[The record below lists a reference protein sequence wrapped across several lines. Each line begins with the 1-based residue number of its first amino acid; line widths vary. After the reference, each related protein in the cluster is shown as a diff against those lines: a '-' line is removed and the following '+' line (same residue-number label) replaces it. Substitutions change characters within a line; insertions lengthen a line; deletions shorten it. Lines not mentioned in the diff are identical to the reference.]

1 MLVYLRQTFYCTFY
15 SYFLG
20 MSSKIDRVRLL
31 FMLYFGAT
39 MYGISA
45 MEKLDG
51 GCFFSKPIKS
61 KGYSLPFHSSKFH
74 PNSRL
79 HPFTHNSNSRLHYDS
94 KLHPLQTSSNF
105 ILRLHPTSSLPSLS
119 SHRATTAPQL
129 SFQNMLFDPKLIT
142 SGVGAA
148 ALLVFLLAA
157 LLISVAGSVLAV
169 LLGFGRAAAS
179 PIAGVRSVPSFGF
192 LVAVRIFGS

>member
-1 MLVYLRQTFYCTFY
+1 MGAIVSIKCWVGQSGFFGSFGYGILWNLYISDMLVYLRQTFYCSFY
-15 SYFLG
+15 SSFLG

-94 KLHPLQTSSNF
+94 KLHPLQTSSLDF
-105 ILRLHPTSSLPSLS
+105 IQLHPFPPSHLIG
-119 SHRATTAPQL
+119 PQL
-129 SFQNMLFDPKLIT
+129 RPNF
-142 SGVGAA
+142 
-148 ALLVFLLAA
+148 
-157 LLISVAGSVLAV
+157 
-169 LLGFGRAAAS
+169 
-179 PIAGVRSVPSFGF
+179 PS
-192 LVAVRIFGS
+192 RICCSIQS